1 LEKFEVNPMFIPTV
15 IFYLPEK
22 DKSAHLIG
30 KFDYDTIKNHE
41 QKFVSGKLATFP
53 MKTKAQDLEIKDL
66 DCPNLQIN
74 LGAEATNSELEDE
87 ILKEILEEEKKRQ
100 EELNAKKKK
109 GSKKKKG
116 GKKNPRNE
124 DL

>member
-1 LEKFEVNPMFIPTV
+1 MFIPTV

-30 KFDYDTIKNHE
+30 KFDYDTIKSHE
-41 QKFVSGKLATFP
+41 QKFVNGKLSTFP
-53 MKTKAQDLEIKDL
+53 MKTKAHDLVIQDL
-66 DCPNLQIN
+66 DCTNIQVD
-74 LGAEATNSELEDE
+74 LGAEATSSELEDE
-87 ILKEILEEEKKRQ
+87 ILKEILEEEKQRQ

-116 GKKNPRNE
+116 KKNYRNE